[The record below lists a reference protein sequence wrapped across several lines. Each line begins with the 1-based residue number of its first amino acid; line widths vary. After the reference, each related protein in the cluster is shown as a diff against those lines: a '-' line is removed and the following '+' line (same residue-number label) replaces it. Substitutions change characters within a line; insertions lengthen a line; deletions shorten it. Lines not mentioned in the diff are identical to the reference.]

1 MSMSMSMSNIEKKEE
16 EERWSQGLPN
26 DILQS
31 LAQRLYCLYISDYRV
46 FRQVC
51 PFWIAAVDSVAVS
64 YSSSSPHYLGSIEG
78 WLILAA
84 KHRYNNKTKAVN
96 FFLNPV
102 THARVMIPSQSI
114 ITSRAPYSR
123 CRLSF
128 FKKVVASSPPTRLP
142 MKQECQL
149 IHHGPSLRPKTCSS
163 LIKDIEIL
171 DGKLYAVT
179 TVEQASAFL
188 MVYDILPAHANGYRV
203 HSKNTFRLFKLDYN
217 KTNGGP
223 PWEEVVDLGDRM
235 LFLSDASSMFIED
248 KTLGKN
254 CIFFAINDEGA
265 GSDGAF
271 GVHSL
276 IDRNIKLLALP
287 QDTSSTI
294 INVFSRTLWFTPLPW

>member
-1 MSMSMSMSNIEKKEE
+1 
-16 EERWSQGLPN
+16 
-26 DILQS
+26 
-31 LAQRLYCLYISDYRV
+31 
-46 FRQVC
+46 
-51 PFWIAAVDSVAVS
+51 
-64 YSSSSPHYLGSIEG
+64 
-78 WLILAA
+78 
-84 KHRYNNKTKAVN
+84 
-96 FFLNPV
+96 
-102 THARVMIPSQSI
+102 MIPSQST
-114 ITSRAPYSR
+114 ITRRASYRR

-142 MKQECQL
+142 MKQECIVAGL
-149 IHHGPSLRPKTCSS
+149 SYGGLLAFCRPTDSS
-163 LIKDIEIL
+163 WTFIETKDLLKFKDIEIL

-203 HSKNTFRLFKLDYN
+203 HSKDSFRCYCGRGGPFLVKDSAANELFMILQKISFRHQSKNEKLFQVFKLDYC

-265 GSDGAF
+265 GCDDCAF

-276 IDRNIKLLALP
+276 TDRNIKLLALP